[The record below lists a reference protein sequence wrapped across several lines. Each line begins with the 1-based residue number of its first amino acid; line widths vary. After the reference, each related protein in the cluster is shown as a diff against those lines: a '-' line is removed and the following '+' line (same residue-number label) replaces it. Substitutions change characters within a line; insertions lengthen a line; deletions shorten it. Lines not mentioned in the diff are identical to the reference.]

1 MVEEAT
7 PELTRRDMITIER
20 EAAKAFPEDK
30 VTFSK
35 LFPDGEATAL
45 GAMVTAWLQE
55 TKSGKTDKPLSEW
68 LDDPVALDEGDG
80 VDAEEADPT

>member
-1 MVEEAT
+1 MVDEKQ

-20 EAAKAFPEDK
+20 EAAKAFPEDRL
-30 VTFSK
+30 TFSK

-55 TKSGKTDKPLSEW
+55 TKAGKTDKPLAEW
-68 LDDPVALDEGDG
+68 LDDPVSVEMG

>member
-1 MVEEAT
+1 MVEDAT

-55 TKSGKTDKPLSEW
+55 KKSGKTDKGLVEW
-68 LDDPVALDEGDG
+68 LDDPMTVEVGD
-80 VDAEEADPT
+80 DSEEVDPT